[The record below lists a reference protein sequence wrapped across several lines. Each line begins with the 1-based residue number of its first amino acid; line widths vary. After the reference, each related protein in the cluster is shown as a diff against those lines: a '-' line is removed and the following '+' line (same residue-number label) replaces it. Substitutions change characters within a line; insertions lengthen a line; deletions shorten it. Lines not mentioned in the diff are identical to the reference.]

1 MPFFPDE
8 ARLLFL
14 AIKPHDPRDDAAFA
28 ALATSPVRWP
38 FLMRIAERERMVPIL
53 WQGLRA
59 RGVAVPPDID
69 AAVRRW
75 SAVAEFKMALKRR
88 MLEQVVGRLAAE
100 RIPVMLLKGAALAVS
115 VYPSFAQRPMNDLDV
130 LVPAEQAPG
139 AWQAFRDLGWTPEL
153 KGDVGFYD
161 AFHHLMPLVDPSG
174 SEIVLE
180 IHRSMLPQPG
190 PFRLAESELWRDSA
204 EVRVGEH
211 PARIPSTAH
220 QLLHLSVHFAWQHSL
235 QSGLART
242 VRDVA
247 TVVAAQ
253 DLDWDAFARLARDAK
268 AATSVYWTLALTRDL
283 AGAEIPREILDALR
297 PHQPRAV
304 TAALQRA
311 YIMSALF
318 GLCPSIQLEQALWS
332 AGIQPDRSGHGSFVP
347 WQTNDR
353 FKNAFGV
360 AEKVPLV
367 RRLWTSA
374 RRVPSWLRF
383 ARVVVGG

>member
-1 MPFFPDE
+1 MPILPDE

-14 AIKPHDPRDDAAFA
+14 AIKPHDPRDDEAFA

-38 FLMRIAERERMVPIL
+38 FLVRIAERERMVPIL

-59 RGVAVPPDID
+59 RGVAAPPDID

-88 MLEQVVGRLAAE
+88 MLEQVVARLAAE
-100 RIPVMLLKGAALAVS
+100 RIPVMLLKGAALALS

-130 LVPAEQAPG
+130 LVPAEQAPR

-161 AFHHLMPLVDPSG
+161 AFHHLMPLVDPAG

-180 IHRSMLPQPG
+180 IHRSMLPQPD

-211 PARIPSTAH
+211 SARIPSTAH

-235 QSGLART
+235 RSGLART

-247 TVVAAQ
+247 TVVAAH
-253 DLDWDAFARLARDAK
+253 DLDWDTFARLARDAK

-311 YIMSALF
+311 YVTNALF
-318 GLCPSIQLEQALWS
+318 DLCPSIKLAQTLWS
-332 AGIQPDRSGHGSFVP
+332 AGIQPVRSGHGSSRP
-347 WQTNDR
+347 WQTTDR
-353 FKNAFGV
+353 FSDAFQVG
-360 AEKVPLV
+360 ERMPLLQ
-367 RRLWTSA
+367 RIRTSA
-374 RRVPSWLRF
+374 RDLSSWVRF
-383 ARVVVGG
+383 ARVVVGR